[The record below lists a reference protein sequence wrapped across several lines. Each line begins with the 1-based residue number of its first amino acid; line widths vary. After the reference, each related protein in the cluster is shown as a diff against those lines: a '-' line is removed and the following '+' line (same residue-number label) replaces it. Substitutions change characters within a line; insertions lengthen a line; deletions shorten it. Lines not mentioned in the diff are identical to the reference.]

1 MKKKFITSAVII
13 VTFIALVYSQS
24 AAPSFMIEFITLG
37 VNPIDLKSANLL
49 DEVNAIQLE
58 GISADQNVA
67 AGMYEIASAIEWFE
81 PDPEHIRATE
91 NALGVRIAV
100 DPRTQ
105 ITFGQKQFG
114 WRESRMQLSNEDP
127 ILRRYLKRHEKT
139 LDQLLSI
146 LERPVFANF
155 YYSPD
160 QERENLLWKVLRC
173 LTHTSKEYAG
183 RTNPCTDSID

>member
-127 ILRRYLKRHEKT
+127 ILAPVPEK
-139 LDQLLSI
+139 
-146 LERPVFANF
+146 A
-155 YYSPD
+155 
-160 QERENLLWKVLRC
+160 
-173 LTHTSKEYAG
+173 
-183 RTNPCTDSID
+183 